1 MSCILTASR
10 LRHVHPPMD
19 HDDINNDD
27 AEQLPVLTEMVDEQ
41 AKVSHPDKD
50 YDTLVAE
57 LQTELASATLNLAEG
72 LLHAA
77 FREMEATLFEQ
88 VSNRLRQEL
97 PELID
102 RTLRDHLDAAAPS
115 ADDS

>member
-1 MSCILTASR
+1 M
-10 LRHVHPPMD
+10 
-19 HDDINNDD
+19 NDD
-27 AEQLPVLTEMVDEQ
+27 EMNNNHDEQLPVLTEVVDEQ
-41 AKVSHPDKD
+41 ATVSHPDKD

-57 LQTELASATLNLAEG
+57 LQTELASATMNLAEG
-72 LLHAA
+72 LLHGA

-102 RTLRDHLDAAAPS
+102 RTLRDHLDAAGPS
-115 ADDS
+115 ADD

>member
-1 MSCILTASR
+1 MY
-10 LRHVHPPMD
+10 PPM
-19 HDDINNDD
+19 NDNERHED

-41 AKVSHPDKD
+41 ATVSHPEKD

-57 LQTELASATLNLAEG
+57 LQTELASATMNLAEG

-102 RTLRDHLDAAAPS
+102 RTLRDHLDDASTAGHE
-115 ADDS
+115 

>member
-1 MSCILTASR
+1 M
-10 LRHVHPPMD
+10 HPPMND
-19 HDDINNDD
+19 EKFHDED

-41 AKVSHPDKD
+41 ATVSHPDKD

-57 LQTELASATLNLAEG
+57 LQTELASATMNLAEG

-102 RTLRDHLDAAAPS
+102 RTLREHLDAAGTS
-115 ADDS
+115 ADE

>member
-1 MSCILTASR
+1 MEPPVTDASER
-10 LRHVHPPMD
+10 EDP
-19 HDDINNDD
+19 D
-27 AEQLPVLTEMVDEQ
+27 ALPLLTETVDEQ
-41 AKVSHPDKD
+41 AAISHPARD

-57 LQTELASATLNLAEG
+57 LQTELSAATMNLAEG
-72 LLHAA
+72 LLQAA

-102 RTLRDHLDAAAPS
+102 RTLRDHLGDGARHPS
-115 ADDS
+115 E

>member
-1 MSCILTASR
+1 M
-10 LRHVHPPMD
+10 HPPMND
-19 HDDINNDD
+19 NEYNNDD

-41 AKVSHPDKD
+41 ATVSHPEKD

-57 LQTELASATLNLAEG
+57 LQTELASATMNLAEG

-102 RTLRDHLDAAAPS
+102 RTLRDHLDAARPS
-115 ADDS
+115 ADE

>member
-1 MSCILTASR
+1 M
-10 LRHVHPPMD
+10 HPPMKENEYSD
-19 HDDINNDD
+19 ESG
-27 AEQLPVLTEMVDEQ
+27 EQLPVLTEMVDEQ
-41 AKVSHPDKD
+41 ATVSHPDKD

-57 LQTELASATLNLAEG
+57 LQTELASATMNLAEG

-102 RTLRDHLDAAAPS
+102 RTLREHLDS
-115 ADDS
+115 AGSSPDE